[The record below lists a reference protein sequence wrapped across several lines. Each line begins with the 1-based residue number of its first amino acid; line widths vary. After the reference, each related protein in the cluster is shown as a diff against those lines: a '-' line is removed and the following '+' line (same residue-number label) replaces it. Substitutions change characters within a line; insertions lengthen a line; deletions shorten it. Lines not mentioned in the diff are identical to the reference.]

1 LRFGREVDVVEDEG
15 EASPFDGAL
24 SEYEVHG
31 GNGGNEEFEAVGVY
45 LLDSVHVGRA
55 TKACLQ

>member
-55 TKACLQ
+55 A